1 MSPSE
6 DSSDARRRGRS
17 ETGGLLV
24 ASGFHTVW
32 HGIGFAIAH
41 RVRHTYVS
49 ATLRLPRDL
58 ITHLSRVV
66 VSDAGGGTG
75 SSVSTA

>member
-1 MSPSE
+1 M
-6 DSSDARRRGRS
+6 RRDFTQFG
-17 ETGGLLV
+17 
-24 ASGFHTVW
+24 